1 MRELRTL
8 KRTRGGSRVRSV
20 QGRLSMELGDEDGA
34 GGEPVKAEPSARDS
48 GFRRPARSSGASP
61 DKAATGGRGPAPI
74 FHPLAYRSV
83 VADWPIAW
91 REEWGRRANELEE
104 TGLSWRDAETQ
115 AFVELWHKLQRAG
128 QTNPEPSADPAPSSD
143 DATSSSVDAPATVV
157 DVTSS
162 SVDPAPSPAD

>member
-1 MRELRTL
+1 VRELRTL
-8 KRTRGGSRVRSV
+8 KRTRAGSRVRSV

-34 GGEPVKAEPSARDS
+34 GGDPLKAEPSARDS
-48 GFRRPARSSGASP
+48 GFRRPARSPGASP
-61 DKAATGGRGPAPI
+61 DKSAAGGRSPAPV

-91 REEWGRRANELEE
+91 REQWGRRANELEE

-115 AFVELWHKLQRAG
+115 AFVELWHKLQREG
-128 QTNPEPSADPAPSSD
+128 PADQAPSVAPDSSSN
-143 DATSSSVDAPATVV
+143 DAPSSSVDVHSTVV

-162 SVDPAPSPAD
+162 SVDPAHSPAD